1 MKVSIVTTILA
12 TSGLTTATATHHSKR
27 TIGGTNATMDQFPY
41 QVSVQRRVQTFD
53 CHFGVHT
60 CGGIII
66 ARNKILTAAHC
77 TLSDDDDEEFAG
89 SGSGS
94 GSQFQVRAGSRDWA
108 HGGQLVSVNNIT
120 VHPSYKPGGNQVDDI
135 AVLTLKSNLTLGV
148 KVAIA
153 DLAGAEDP
161 MPAAGTEVVV
171 AGWGQTRGGKGPP
184 SRWLRSLRTKVAL
197 RWICQFRYLRHG
209 GIGSRTFCAG
219 NWNEFEHT
227 WAGDSGGALF
237 DVQTKKVVGIVS
249 YGPESP
255 KSGYPTVFTS
265 IAGYREFLPQ
275 VANV

>member
-1 MKVSIVTTILA
+1 MKLSIVTTILA
-12 TSGLTTATATHHSKR
+12 TSGLATATATHHSKR

-53 CHFGVHT
+53 CQFGVHT

-77 TLSDDDDEEFAG
+77 TMSDEDDDEFAG
-89 SGSGS
+89 SQF
-94 GSQFQVRAGSRDWA
+94 QFQVRAGSRDWA
-108 HGGQLVSVNNIT
+108 HGGQLVSVNNTT

-135 AVLTLKSNLTLGV
+135 AVLTLKSNLSLGGN
-148 KVAIA
+148 VAVA

-161 MPAAGTEVVV
+161 MPAA
-171 AGWGQTRGGKGPP
+171 
-184 SRWLRSLRTKVAL
+184 
-197 RWICQFRYLRHG
+197 FRYLRHG

-219 NWNEFEHT
+219 DWNEFEHT
-227 WAGDSGGALF
+227 WASDSGGALF
-237 DVQTKKVVGIVS
+237 NVQTKKVVGIVS

-265 IAGYREFLPQ
+265 IAGYREFLAQ
-275 VANV
+275 VAYV